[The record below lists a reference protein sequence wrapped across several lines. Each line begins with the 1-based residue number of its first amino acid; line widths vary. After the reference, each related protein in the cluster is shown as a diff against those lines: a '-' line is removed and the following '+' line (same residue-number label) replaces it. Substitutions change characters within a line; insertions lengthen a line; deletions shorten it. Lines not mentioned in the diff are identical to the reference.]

1 MWKAFHTVDACKPA
15 KPAHSVFRKPLGKK
29 EQGCQSRKSTR
40 RAINPF
46 ILDRNCFYIYR
57 KPFGCISSQL
67 CQFLDV
73 MEPGKHVHTFF
84 LKFIVLVRERDGP
97 QVYSK
102 LARRLCTSTCML
114 AQYLGSVVLLY
125 VGRTLCWS
133 SSTIVG
139 HLTDTNTFWT

>member
-1 MWKAFHTVDACKPA
+1 
-15 KPAHSVFRKPLGKK
+15 
-29 EQGCQSRKSTR
+29 
-40 RAINPF
+40 
-46 ILDRNCFYIYR
+46 
-57 KPFGCISSQL
+57 
-67 CQFLDV
+67 

-84 LKFIVLVRERDGP
+84 FKFIVLVRERDGP

-139 HLTDTNTFWT
+139 HLTDTNTFWTRVRHSNRSFVFFLILCLSWTLVGSFFVYRRWLIEYKDVGVIKCSFVAIL